1 MHTDKVNW
9 RGPIAFNLLK
19 IFLYFSYIVASG
31 DRWNKA
37 EIDNKDDDDDDG
49 DDDADDVTSV
59 RCNYVESLFL
69 ESRMGGVT
77 MVLAG
82 GVEDV
87 RV

>member
-1 MHTDKVNW
+1 M
-9 RGPIAFNLLK
+9 IL
-19 IFLYFSYIVASG
+19 
-31 DRWNKA
+31 WNKA
-37 EIDNKDDDDDDG
+37 EIDNKDDDDG
-49 DDDADDVTSV
+49 DDDDDDDDDDDVTSV

-77 MVLAG
+77 MVAGG